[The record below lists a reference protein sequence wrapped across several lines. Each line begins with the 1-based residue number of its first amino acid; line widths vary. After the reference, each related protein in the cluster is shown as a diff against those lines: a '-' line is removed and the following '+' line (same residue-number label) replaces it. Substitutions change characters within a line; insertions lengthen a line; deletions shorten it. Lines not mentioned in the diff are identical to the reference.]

1 MIRLDKRIL
10 THFDFVQPILVL
22 PIIILSYTLISEAND
37 MLSSKQ
43 IVYFS
48 IGFLAFTFFFLMP
61 IRKIE
66 WLIPTVYWINIILLF
81 SVDIFGVSKL
91 GAQRWLEIPFVH
103 FTLQPSEIMKPS
115 FILMLAYLIKRD
127 PPGINGYNL
136 KQFLKISIY
145 ILLPFGLILKEPDLG
160 TAMMLI
166 ITGYGILFIIGV
178 NKKIWLTLAICIG
191 VAAPVIYESLH
202 DYQKKRIVD
211 FLSKEPSYQVRQS
224 IIAIGNGGITGKS
237 AEEATQTRFK
247 FLPIA
252 TSDFIFAYTIE
263 RHGFIGGMV
272 LILLYGFLIAHLL
285 SLNYKLKGNY
295 FIKAVTSGISIL
307 IFIYVSVNIFMTIGF
322 APVVGIP
329 LPFYSYGGSSFVTF
343 MCLFGIL
350 QNLLTFRFD
359 PTYRFIKIKF

>member
-10 THFDFVQPILVL
+10 THFDFVQPILII
-22 PIIILSYTLISEAND
+22 PIIVLSYGLVSEAST
-37 MLSSKQ
+37 MLANKQ
-43 IVYFS
+43 LVYFGVGS
-48 IGFLAFTFFFLMP
+48 LFFIFFFLLP

-66 WLIPTVYWINIILLF
+66 WLIPAVYWINIILLI

-103 FTLQPSEIMKPS
+103 FTIQPSEIMKPA
-115 FILMLAYLIKRD
+115 FVLMLAYLIKKN
-127 PPGINGYNL
+127 PPDIKGYNL
-136 KQFLKISIY
+136 KQFLKISFF
-145 ILLPFGLILKEPDLG
+145 ILLPFGLILVEPDLG
-160 TAMMLI
+160 TALLLL
-166 ITGYGILFIIGV
+166 ITGYGVLFIVGV
-178 NKKIWLTLAICIG
+178 NKKIWIVLIACTAIS
-191 VAAPVIYESLH
+191 APILYESLH

-211 FLSKEPSYQVRQS
+211 FISKEPSYQVKQS

-263 RHGFIGGMV
+263 RHGFIGGMA

-285 SLNYKLKGNY
+285 SMNYKLKKDY
-295 FIKAVTSGISIL
+295 FTKTVTSGIAIL
-307 IFIYVSVNIFMTIGF
+307 VFVYVSVNIFMTIGF

-329 LPFYSYGGSSFVTF
+329 LPFYSYGGSSFITF
-343 MCLFGIL
+343 MALFGIL